1 MCYSRVEYGANIAL
15 HRNKQLAWKNLAY
28 LRDEYGSIQICKFIQ
43 LFLPK
48 NLFSNISSLYVV
60 CNIFQVNCVFTSL
73 NTIKIKTSIKASVAE
88 RKLFNFSPGPS
99 FVPCFGLHPGSDSG
113 CSGQKKTFIFKY
125 LFVDIWYLADL
136 FAGGELLKP
145 SWVSTSVSWLS
156 TFSEQSSSPGT
167 WPQ

>member
-1 MCYSRVEYGANIAL
+1 MTQFGVKFSRLHSSTYQYFYFRVTAPCANYFPMCYSRVEYGANIAP

-43 LFLPK
+43 PFLPK

-60 CNIFQVNCVFTSL
+60 CNIFQVNCVFTSS

-99 FVPCFGLHPGSDSG
+99 FVPCFGLHPGSESG
-113 CSGQKKTFIFKY
+113 CSGQKK
-125 LFVDIWYLADL
+125 DIHL
-136 FAGGELLKP
+136 
-145 SWVSTSVSWLS
+145 
-156 TFSEQSSSPGT
+156 
-167 WPQ
+167 

>member
-1 MCYSRVEYGANIAL
+1 MEKPGLFERWII
-15 HRNKQLAWKNLAY
+15 
-28 LRDEYGSIQICKFIQ
+28 EYGSIQICKFIQ

-113 CSGQKKTFIFKY
+113 CSGQKKRHSSLNICLLTF
-125 LFVDIWYLADL
+125 DIWQICLQGGSCWNRAECLPAYHGCQL
-136 FAGGELLKP
+136 FRN
-145 SWVSTSVSWLS
+145 
-156 TFSEQSSSPGT
+156 SPAHQAHGRSKYT
-167 WPQ
+167 VHS

>member
-1 MCYSRVEYGANIAL
+1 MARISRHIGTNNWHGKTWPIWEMNMAVYRSVNLSSFFFPKIYFPIFLVFMLYVTYSKWTACLQVQI
-15 HRNKQLAWKNLAY
+15 QLKLKLLLKPVLRRGNY
-28 LRDEYGSIQICKFIQ
+28 LISAQVPVLFHVLGSIPAPTPAAPAK
-43 LFLPK
+43 
-48 NLFSNISSLYVV
+48 
-60 CNIFQVNCVFTSL
+60 
-73 NTIKIKTSIKASVAE
+73 
-88 RKLFNFSPGPS
+88 
-99 FVPCFGLHPGSDSG
+99 
-113 CSGQKKTFIFKY
+113 KKTFIFKY